1 MGKPQ
6 QHTFQTNYSTEYNP
20 VTQAFQAE
28 DIYNVLQHVS
38 SNRRTMNP
46 QIFGSSMFTRDV
58 EGGEYAQ
65 FYSHEEEKYF
75 YEIDQDLKYLESLE
89 ASNPAESTK
98 TTDECSSA
106 EWSIHTEAANSN
118 INLTTQTRATDLCSG
133 AGSEHRYPRVS
144 SRKMNWL

>member
-6 QHTFQTNYSTEYNP
+6 QHTSQTEYNP
-20 VTQAFQAE
+20 VTQTFQAE

-46 QIFGSSMFTRDV
+46 QIFGSSMFTRDL

-65 FYSHEEEKYF
+65 FYSNEEEEYF
-75 YEIDQDLKYLESLE
+75 HEIDRDLQYLESLE
-89 ASNPAESTK
+89 ASNPAESTT

-106 EWSIHTEAANSN
+106 EWSLRTEAADSN
-118 INLTTQTRATDLCSG
+118 INLATQTRSADLHSS
-133 AGSEHRYPRVS
+133 GSEHRYPRVS
-144 SRKMNWL
+144 SRRKNRG